1 MSANNS
7 LPRDR
12 SLKRA
17 VLCASFDRKV
27 RAEIMNERESARL
40 EKHHRSIEVSKSS
53 IAKEHVAEK
62 NRVTSRM
69 QNLRK
74 AVVCRSQSIDSVSSA
89 TSLGLNDATD
99 VHLPKLQKLV
109 ANSRNMDLN
118 SSAPNIHLFYE
129 ENEQKS
135 TSLPMITL
143 NSPQSERKFKLR
155 EHKICTIVPRSR
167 TQSHGDLRSD
177 ERMMAEDINS
187 NVKRSLERITHTT
200 EKDKRLE
207 DDSGRKEFLDI
218 KCFQRNSR
226 FASRRRSLSTGD
238 VTLAERI
245 NSFLESV
252 ENCRVSSDSLD
263 YNSSNSEEERDA
275 V

>member
-1 MSANNS
+1 MSANS

-27 RAEIMNERESARL
+27 RAEIMNERENVRL
-40 EKHHRSIEVSKSS
+40 EKQHHSIEVSKSS

-74 AVVCRSQSIDSVSSA
+74 AVVCRSQSIDSVSLT
-89 TSLGLNDATD
+89 TSLGLNDATG
-99 VHLPKLQKLV
+99 VHLPKLQKPLG
-109 ANSRNMDLN
+109 NSRKMDLN
-118 SSAPNIHLFYE
+118 SSVPNIHLFYA

-135 TSLPMITL
+135 TCLPMITF
-143 NSPQSERKFKLR
+143 NSPQSERRFKLSER
-155 EHKICTIVPRSR
+155 NVCTIVPRTR

-177 ERMMAEDINS
+177 ERMMAAEDINS
-187 NVKRSLERITHTT
+187 NVKGSLERITLTT
-200 EKDKRLE
+200 EE
-207 DDSGRKEFLDI
+207 DDSHRKEFLDI
-218 KCFQRNSR
+218 KCFQGKSR

-263 YNSSNSEEERDA
+263 YNSSNSEEERDGI
-275 V
+275 

>member
-1 MSANNS
+1 MSSNNS

-12 SLKRA
+12 NLKRA

-27 RAEIMNERESARL
+27 RAEIMNERENARL

-89 TSLGLNDATD
+89 TSPGLNDSTD
-99 VHLPKLQKLV
+99 VHLPKLQQLV

-118 SSAPNIHLFYE
+118 CSAPNIHLFYE
-129 ENEQKS
+129 KNEHKS

-143 NSPQSERKFKLR
+143 NSPQSERKFKFR
-155 EHKICTIVPRSR
+155 EYKICTIVPRSR

-177 ERMMAEDINS
+177 ERMMAEDVNS
-187 NVKRSLERITHTT
+187 NVRSLERITLTT

-207 DDSGRKEFLDI
+207 NDSRRKEFLDI

-263 YNSSNSEEERDA
+263 YSSSNSEEERDGI
-275 V
+275 